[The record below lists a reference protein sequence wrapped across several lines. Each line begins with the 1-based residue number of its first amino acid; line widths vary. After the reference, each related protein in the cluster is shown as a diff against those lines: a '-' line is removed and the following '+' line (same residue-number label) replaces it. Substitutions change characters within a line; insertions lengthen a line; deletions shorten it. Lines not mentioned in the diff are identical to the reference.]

1 LALAAGLRP
10 ERVTTAGVRVAEA
23 AGERA
28 EPEDGGPHAHVREV
42 APALAEARAPAC
54 RIQPSARAGRESLDG
69 AIDRIAQARGALA
82 SGDRA
87 ATGEA
92 LGKALGIIG
101 GLQGCLDRDRGGE
114 VAANLDR
121 LYDYMTRRLADVHRG
136 EGAAPLDEVSG
147 LLITIRSG
155 WEGIRSHLP
164 VESPSS

>member
-1 LALAAGLRP
+1 MSQQDVYNRSALAQYRQINAQ
-10 ERVTTAGVRVAEA
+10 TGVVDA
-23 AGERA
+23 
-28 EPEDGGPHAHVREV
+28 DPHR
-42 APALAEARAPAC
+42 L
-54 RIQPSARAGRESLDG
+54 IQLLLDG

-155 WEGIRSHLP
+155 WEGIRSQLP

>member
-1 LALAAGLRP
+1 MAQQDVYNRSALAQYRQINAQ
-10 ERVTTAGVRVAEA
+10 TGVVDA
-23 AGERA
+23 
-28 EPEDGGPHAHVREV
+28 DPHR
-42 APALAEARAPAC
+42 L
-54 RIQPSARAGRESLDG
+54 IQLLLDG

-147 LLITIRSG
+147 LLVTIRSG
-155 WEGIRSHLP
+155 WEGIRSQFP
-164 VESPSS
+164 AGSPSS